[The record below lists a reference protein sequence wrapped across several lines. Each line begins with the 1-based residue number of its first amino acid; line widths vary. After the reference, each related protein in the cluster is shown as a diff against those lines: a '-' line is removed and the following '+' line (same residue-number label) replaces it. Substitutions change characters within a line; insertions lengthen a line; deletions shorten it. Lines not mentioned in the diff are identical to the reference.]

1 MEKEKEAKVEVE
13 AEAEGGAEAV
23 AKRTKL
29 VSGACQKVCQSRQS
43 CQHFAVSSL
52 GNAASNAAALILAG
66 GS

>member
-1 MEKEKEAKVEVE
+1 ME
-13 AEAEGGAEAV
+13 AEAEGEAVAGAGAEAV

-43 CQHFAVSSL
+43 CQHFPVSSL